1 MGDEGTEGIEEQA
14 VPEGFAPE
22 RPDGL
27 SLALNALPFALLA
40 LGAALSVALADGAAA
55 VALFLAWLYLVPAAL
70 GGLVT
75 RLRPTPTGSF
85 GLDDP
90 GYRHWWLMLQLQL
103 PFNRLPFLEEA
114 LRLVPGLYP
123 AWIRLWGGH
132 LSAQS
137 FVGPGVMIGD
147 RHLIRV
153 GPRAVLGAR
162 AGFAGHIAFR
172 DAAGRWRVI
181 VAPCAVGAD
190 AIVGGDAGMGPGAVL
205 APGATLPAARHLGPH
220 KRWPPEKGTEE

>member
-1 MGDEGTEGIEEQA
+1 MTAVRDEGTRVTEER
-14 VPEGFAPE
+14 VRPE
-22 RPDGL
+22 RPDGR
-27 SLALNALPFALLA
+27 SLALNLLPLA
-40 LGAALSVALADGAAA
+40 LILVGLGLSALVADGASVLA
-55 VALFLAWLYLVPAAL
+55 VFLFWLYLAPAVI
-70 GGLVT
+70 GGIVT
-75 RLRPTPTGSF
+75 RAWPTPTGTF
-85 GLDDP
+85 TLTDW

-123 AWIRLWGGH
+123 LWIRLWGGQ
-132 LSAQS
+132 LSAKS

-153 GPRAVLGAR
+153 GPRSVLGAR

-172 DAAGRWRVI
+172 DPAGRWQVI
-181 VAPCAVGAD
+181 VAPCEVGAD

-205 APGATLPAARHLGPH
+205 ADGATLPAARHLGPH
-220 KRWPPEKGTEE
+220 KRWPPAKGEAE

>member
-1 MGDEGTEGIEEQA
+1 MTGVRDEETNVTEEQT
-14 VPEGFAPE
+14 APE
-22 RPDGL
+22 RPDRL
-27 SLALNALPFALLA
+27 SLALNVLPFGLIA
-40 LGAALSVALADGAAA
+40 LGAALALRLADGVGSA
-55 VALFLAWLYLVPAAL
+55 ALFLAWLYLAPAAL
-70 GGLVT
+70 GGLLT
-75 RLRPTPTGSF
+75 RLRPTPTGTF
-85 GLDDP
+85 GLTDP

-103 PFNRLPFLEEA
+103 PFNRLTVLEEA

-172 DAAGRWRVI
+172 DKAGRWRVT
-181 VAPCAVGAD
+181 VAPCEVGAD

-205 APGATLPAARHLGPH
+205 ADGATLPAARHLGPH
-220 KRWPPEKGTEE
+220 KHWPPTPGAVA

>member
-1 MGDEGTEGIEEQA
+1 MTGVRDEGTRVSEQQA
-14 VPEGFAPE
+14 APE

-27 SLALNALPFALLA
+27 SLALSFFPFGLFL
-40 LGAALSVALADGAAA
+40 LGAALSPTLADGAGAL
-55 VALFLAWLYLVPAAL
+55 ALFLTWTYLAPAVI
-70 GGLVT
+70 GGIVT
-75 RLRPTPTGSF
+75 RAWPTPIGTF
-85 GLDDP
+85 GLADP
-90 GYRHWWLMLQLQL
+90 GHRQWWLMLPLQL

-162 AGFAGHIAFR
+162 AGFVGHVAFR
-172 DAAGRWRVI
+172 DAAGRWRVT
-181 VAPCAVGAD
+181 VAPCVVGAD

-220 KRWPPEKGTEE
+220 KHWPPTPEASP

>member
-1 MGDEGTEGIEEQA
+1 MTAVRDEAPKVTEERA
-14 VPEGFAPE
+14 APE

-27 SLALNALPFALLA
+27 SLAMNVLPFGLIA
-40 LGAALSVALADGAAA
+40 LGVVVSVSVADGGAA
-55 VALFLAWLYLVPAAL
+55 VALFLAWLYLVPAL
-70 GGLVT
+70 IGGAVT
-75 RLRPTPTGSF
+75 RLWPTPTGTF
-85 GLDDP
+85 GLGDP

-123 AWIRLWGGH
+123 LWIRLWGGH

-162 AGFAGHIAFR
+162 AGFSGHIAFR
-172 DAAGRWRVI
+172 DDTGRWRVT
-181 VAPCAVGAD
+181 VAPCVVGPD
-190 AIVGGDAGMGPGAVL
+190 AIVGGDAGMGPGAEL

-220 KRWPPEKGTEE
+220 RHWPPTGAET

>member
-1 MGDEGTEGIEEQA
+1 MTGVRDKGPRGAEKQ
-14 VPEGFAPE
+14 VAPE

-27 SLALNALPFALLA
+27 SLALNALPFLLI
-40 LGAALSVALADGAAA
+40 LFGAALSMRLADGAGSLA
-55 VALFLAWLYLVPAAL
+55 VFLAWLYLAPAVL

-75 RLRPTPTGSF
+75 RLWPTPTGTF
-85 GLDDP
+85 GLTDP

-132 LSAQS
+132 LSAKS
-137 FVGPGVMIGD
+137 FVGPCVMIGD

-153 GPRAVLGAR
+153 GPRSVLGAR

-172 DAAGRWRVI
+172 DDSGHWQVT
-181 VAPCAVGAD
+181 VAPCEIGAD

-220 KRWPPEKGTEE
+220 KHWPSTPGEAA

>member
-1 MGDEGTEGIEEQA
+1 MTGVRDEGTHVTEEQ
-14 VPEGFAPE
+14 VLPE

-27 SLALNALPFALLA
+27 SLALNVLPFGLIVAG
-40 LGAALSVALADGAAA
+40 LGLSLWLADGAGAL
-55 VALFLAWLYLVPAAL
+55 ALFLAWVYLVPVL
-70 GGLVT
+70 IGGLVT
-75 RLRPTPTGSF
+75 RLWPTPTGTF
-85 GLDDP
+85 GLTDP

-103 PFNRLPFLEEA
+103 PFNRLPILEEL

-123 AWIRLWGGH
+123 LWIRLWGGD
-132 LSAQS
+132 LSAKS

-172 DAAGRWRVI
+172 DETGRWRVI
-181 VAPCAVGAD
+181 VAPCEVGAD
-190 AIVGGDAGMGPGAVL
+190 AIVGGDAGVGPGAVL

-220 KRWPPEKGTEE
+220 KHWPPERGEAG

>member
-1 MGDEGTEGIEEQA
+1 MTGVRDEGPNVTEEHL
-14 VPEGFAPE
+14 APE
-22 RPDGL
+22 RPDGV
-27 SLALNALPFALLA
+27 SLAMNALPAGLILA
-40 LGAALSVALADGAAA
+40 GVVFSVGLADGAAA
-55 VALFLAWLYLVPAAL
+55 GVLFLAWLYLAPALL

-75 RLRPTPTGSF
+75 RLWPTPEGTF
-85 GLDDP
+85 ALTDP

-103 PFNRLPFLEEA
+103 VFNRLPFLEET

-123 AWIRLWGGH
+123 AWIRLWGGQ

-172 DAAGRWRVI
+172 DRTGRWRVT
-181 VAPCAVGAD
+181 VAPCTVGAD
-190 AIVGGDAGMGPGAVL
+190 AIVGGDAGMGPGAAL
-205 APGATLPAARHLGPH
+205 ADGATLPATRHLGPH
-220 KRWPPEKGTEE
+220 RQWPPQGARA

>member
-1 MGDEGTEGIEEQA
+1 MTDAGDEGTKVTEAPIR
-14 VPEGFAPE
+14 PE

-27 SLALNALPFALLA
+27 SLALNFLPFGMLLI
-40 LGAALSVALADGAAA
+40 GAGLSIWLADGFGAAT
-55 VALFLAWLYLVPAAL
+55 LFLGWLYLAPAL
-70 GGLVT
+70 IGGLVT
-75 RLRPTPTGSF
+75 RVRPTPTGTF
-85 GLDDP
+85 GLGDA

-123 AWIRLWGGH
+123 AWIRLWGGY
-132 LSAQS
+132 LSAES

-153 GPRAVLGAR
+153 GPRSVLGAR

-172 DAAGRWRVI
+172 DERGRWQVI
-181 VAPCAVGAD
+181 VAPCEVGAD
-190 AIVGGDAGMGPGAVL
+190 AIVGGDAGMGPGAKL
-205 APGATLPAARHLGPH
+205 ADGATLPAARHLGPGKH
-220 KRWPPEKGTEE
+220 WPPRGEAE

>member
-1 MGDEGTEGIEEQA
+1 MTGVRDEEFNLTEER
-14 VPEGFAPE
+14 VVPE

-27 SLALNALPFALLA
+27 SLALNVLPFALIA
-40 LGAALSVALADGAAA
+40 IGAALALRLADGGAALA
-55 VALFLAWLYLVPAAL
+55 FFLAWLYLAPAAL

-75 RLRPTPTGSF
+75 RLWPTPTGTF
-85 GLDDP
+85 GLTDP

-123 AWIRLWGGH
+123 AWIHLWGGH
-132 LSAQS
+132 LSSKS

-172 DAAGRWRVI
+172 DAAGRWRVT
-181 VAPCAVGAD
+181 VAPCDVGAD

-205 APGATLPAARHLGPH
+205 ADGATLPAARHLGPH
-220 KRWPPEKGTEE
+220 KRWPPAPEASE

>member
-1 MGDEGTEGIEEQA
+1 MTAVRDEAPKVTEERA
-14 VPEGFAPE
+14 APE

-27 SLALNALPFALLA
+27 SLAMNVLPFGLIA
-40 LGAALSVALADGAAA
+40 LGVVVSVSVADGGAA
-55 VALFLAWLYLVPAAL
+55 VALFLAWLYLVPAL
-70 GGLVT
+70 IGGAVT
-75 RLRPTPTGSF
+75 RLWPTPTGTF
-85 GLDDP
+85 GLGDP

-123 AWIRLWGGH
+123 LWIRLWGGH

-162 AGFAGHIAFR
+162 AGFSGHIAFR
-172 DAAGRWRVI
+172 DDTGRWRVT
-181 VAPCAVGAD
+181 VAPCFVGPD
-190 AIVGGDAGMGPGAVL
+190 AIVGGDAGMGPGAEL

-220 KRWPPEKGTEE
+220 RHWPPTGAET